1 MYRKSKD
8 VTMHKVF
15 PRNTRQSNRI
25 VFTTDNYEGPLY
37 TRSPY
42 FVGSKLGNQLPQEI
56 IDITDLY
63 TYKPRLKRLNKT
75 YVDLLP

>member
-8 VTMHKVF
+8 VTMHNVF

-25 VFTTDNYEGPLY
+25 VFKTDNYEGPLY
-37 TRSPY
+37 KRSPY
-42 FVGSKLGNQLPQEI
+42 FVGSKLWNQLPQES
-56 IDITDLY
+56 IDIPDLY

-75 YVDLLP
+75 